1 MNVLQGVLVK
11 RIERIYRLRLIYG
24 VHLAVYGLALMI
36 FLLAYIHDPTDGQN
50 LILPLALWLPLI
62 LAHTTLQSWYE
73 LRTRCFSYEPVPIE
87 NLRGYRL
94 PIDLYDE
101 QGNPVETNRLPPLR
115 D

>member
-1 MNVLQGVLVK
+1 MLQGVLVK

-24 VHLAVYGLALMI
+24 LHLAAYGLALI
-36 FLLAYIHDPTDGQN
+36 VFFLTYTPTN
-50 LILPLALWLPLI
+50 LSLPLALWLPLI

-73 LRTRCFSYEPVPIE
+73 LRARCYSYQPVPIE
-87 NLRGYRL
+87 NLRRYHL

-101 QGNPVETNRLPPLR
+101 QGNPVNNGLDRLPRPH